1 MSRVKLVSEAMAVGE
16 VSELYSKIK
25 SKNGYVPN
33 IFKAMGNSAAVLQ
46 GYLSLSEALQ
56 KTSLSEQTREKIAL
70 AVGEMNRCRYC
81 LAAHSALAAKIGL
94 SDDQILSARQGD
106 DADPKVKAILNFVRQ
121 SVENRGWVPDGNL
134 DQLNEAGVNEQEIV
148 EIVLSI
154 SMNMFTNYFNH
165 ITCPEID
172 FPEVRDL

>member
-1 MSRVKLVSEAMAVGE
+1 MSRVKLVAEADAVGE
-16 VSELYSKIK
+16 VSEIYSQIK
-25 SKNGYVPN
+25 SKHGYVPN
-33 IFKAMGNSAAVLQ
+33 IFKAMGNSAAVLN
-46 GYLSLSEALQ
+46 GYLSLSEAVQ
-56 KTSLSEQTREKIAL
+56 NTSLSQQTREKIAL

-81 LAAHSALAAKIGL
+81 LAAHSAVAAKIGL
-94 SDDQILSARQGD
+94 SDDQIISARQGD
-106 DADPKVKAILNFVRQ
+106 DSDPKVQAILSFVRQ

-134 DQLNEAGVNEQEIV
+134 DQLKQAGVNEQELV

-172 FPEVRDL
+172 FPQVRDL